1 MLAYPSTFHRADS
14 LEAIVRQALL
24 FGELSTRA
32 AETVQGISQQADI
45 SEDELR
51 MVQILQDALG
61 RGYVERRG

>member
-1 MLAYPSTFHRADS
+1 MLVYPSIFHRANS

-24 FGELSTRA
+24 LGELSTRA
-32 AETVQGISQQADI
+32 AQTVEGISQEADI